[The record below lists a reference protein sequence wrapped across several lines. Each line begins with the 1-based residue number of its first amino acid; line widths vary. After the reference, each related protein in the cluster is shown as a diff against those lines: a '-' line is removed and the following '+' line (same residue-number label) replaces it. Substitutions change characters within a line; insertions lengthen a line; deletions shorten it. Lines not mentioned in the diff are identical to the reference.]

1 MPLHIKA
8 VCATLG
14 VLLMFLGAALL
25 LPMVVGIWYS
35 EAAWRAFGAT
45 AAFSFLV
52 GFALWRGLRDFSGY
66 LGIRE
71 GFAVVALSWL
81 ALSLVGSVP
90 FVLGGALDSWA
101 DAFFETMSGFTTTGA
116 SIFGGGGN
124 PAISELPH
132 AFLFWR
138 SLMQWLGGMGIIVLT
153 VAILPI
159 LGIGGM
165 QLFKAEA
172 PGPSADKITPRVRET
187 ARRLW
192 FIYVGFTALQ
202 VLFLLPAMSLFDSV
216 NHAFT
221 TMATAGFST
230 QDDSIGAYGS
240 AYVEW
245 VIIAFMFIG
254 GMNFVLH
261 YHLLKG
267 RPRFLCRDA
276 EFRVYAAIALAA
288 IFLVGVGAW
297 SAAGPAMPWVE
308 GEVGAFD
315 RHESLSDA
323 LRHAAFQVVSIMTTT
338 GYTTVDY
345 QLWPPLAAGVVF
357 LLFFCGG
364 MAGSTSGGV
373 KIIRHMLMFKNS
385 FREIRQL
392 LHPAA
397 VIHVRLGGEFVPR
410 DIMSN
415 VLSFVVLYVGG
426 VGLGTMIMFVLGLD
440 LLSAF
445 SAAIASIGNIGPAF
459 GSVGPAGNYAHIPAL
474 GKWALSFLMMAGRLE
489 LFTVL
494 ILLAPAFWKR

>member
-1 MPLHIKA
+1 MSLHVKA
-8 VCATLG
+8 VCAPLG
-14 VLLMFLGAALL
+14 ALLMFLGAALL
-25 LPMVVGIWYS
+25 LPMAVGIYYS
-35 EAAWRAFGAT
+35 EASWWTFGVT
-45 AAFSFLV
+45 AAFSLLT
-52 GFALWRGLRDFSGY
+52 GFALWRGLKDFSGY

-81 ALSLVGSVP
+81 ALSVVGSVP
-90 FVLGGALDSWA
+90 FLLGGVLDSWA

-116 SIFGGGGN
+116 SILGGGGN
-124 PAISELPH
+124 PAISEIPH

-138 SLMQWLGGMGIIVLT
+138 SLTQWLGGMGIIVLT
-153 VAILPI
+153 LAVLPI

-165 QLFKAEA
+165 QLFKAEV

-192 FIYVGFTALQ
+192 FIYVGFTVLQ
-202 VLFLLPAMSLFDSV
+202 IAFLLPAMSLFDSV

-230 QDDSIGAYGS
+230 QDESIGAYGS

-267 RPRFLCRDA
+267 RPRLLFRDA
-276 EFRVYAAIALAA
+276 EFRVYAAIVLAA
-288 IFLVGVGAW
+288 VLLVAVGVW
-297 SAAGPAMPWVE
+297 SGTGHALPWVAE
-308 GEVGAFD
+308 EAGAFD
-315 RHESLSDA
+315 RYDSFSDA
-323 LRHAAFQVVSIMTTT
+323 VRHAAFQAISIITTT
-338 GYTTVDY
+338 GYTIADY
-345 QLWPPLAAGVVF
+345 QLWPPLGAGVIF

-397 VIHVRLGGEFVPR
+397 VIHVRLGGDVVPR

-426 VGLGTMIMFVLGLD
+426 VGLGTMIMFALGLD
-440 LLSAF
+440 LVSAF
-445 SAAIASIGNIGPAF
+445 SAAMASVGNIGPAF
-459 GSVGPAGNYAHIPAL
+459 GSVGPAGNYADVPAL

>member
-8 VCATLG
+8 VCAALG
-14 VLLMFLGAALL
+14 VLLMFLGAALI
-25 LPMVVGIWYS
+25 LPMLVGIYYS
-35 EAAWRAFGAT
+35 EAAWWTFGAT
-45 AAFSFLV
+45 AAFSLLV
-52 GFALWRGLRDFSGY
+52 GFALRRGLKDFSGA

-71 GFAVVALSWL
+71 GFAIVALSWL

-90 FVLGGALDSWA
+90 FVLGGVLDSWA

-116 SIFGGGGN
+116 SILGGGGN
-124 PAISELPH
+124 PAISEIPK

-138 SLMQWLGGMGIIVLT
+138 SLTQWLGGMGIIVLT
-153 VAILPI
+153 LAILPI
-159 LGIGGM
+159 LGVGGM
-165 QLFKAEA
+165 QLFRAEA

-202 VLFLLPAMSLFDSV
+202 IALLSPAMSFFDSM

-230 QDDSIGAYGS
+230 QDESIGAYGS

-254 GMNFVLH
+254 GMNFALH

-267 RPRFLCRDA
+267 RPRILFRDA

-288 IFLVGVGAW
+288 ILLVAIGLWGA
-297 SAAGPAMPWVE
+297 SGAGS
-308 GEVGAFD
+308 GDAFGGYD
-315 RHESLSDA
+315 SWSDA
-323 LRHAAFQVVSIMTTT
+323 LRHAAFQAISIITTT
-338 GYTTVDY
+338 GYTTADY
-345 QLWPPLAAGVVF
+345 QLWPPLAAGVIF

-364 MAGSTSGGV
+364 MAGSTSGGI

-397 VIHVRLGGEFVPR
+397 VIHVRLGGDAVPR
-410 DIMSN
+410 DVMSN

-426 VGLGTMIMFVLGLD
+426 VALGAAVMFALGLD

-445 SAAIASIGNIGPAF
+445 SAAIASVGNIGPAF
-459 GSVGPAGNYAHIPAL
+459 GSVGPAEHYAHIPAI
-474 GKWALSFLMMAGRLE
+474 GKWALSFLMMVGRLE

-494 ILLAPAFWKR
+494 ILLAPAFWKH